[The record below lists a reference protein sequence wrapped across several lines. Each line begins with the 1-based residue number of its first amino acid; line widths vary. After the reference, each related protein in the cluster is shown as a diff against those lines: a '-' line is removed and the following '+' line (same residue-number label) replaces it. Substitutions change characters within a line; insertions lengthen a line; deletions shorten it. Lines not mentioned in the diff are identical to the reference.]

1 MLYNRAT
8 CFFEVLTDFG
18 KWCDDFFCKLC
29 GSHGCHKS
37 NPEEYERDTL
47 DDNFSKYTDKILGS
61 IDATCKASVEVNI
74 NTPDS
79 NGRYRGLSRLSG
91 GISFV
96 FHLLCDFIIMIPE

>member
-1 MLYNRAT
+1 MFYNRAA
-8 CFFEVLTDFG
+8 CLFEVLTDFG